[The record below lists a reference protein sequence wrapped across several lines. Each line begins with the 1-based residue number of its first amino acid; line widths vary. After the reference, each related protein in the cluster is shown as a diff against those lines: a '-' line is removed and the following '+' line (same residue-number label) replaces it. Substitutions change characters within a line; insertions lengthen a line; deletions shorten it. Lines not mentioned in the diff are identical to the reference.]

1 MYVDSLFPTCSS
13 RHKLKTAWRFSH
25 QLHVTSTSPASLSML
40 VRIRS
45 RVAVSLVASSFLGNK
60 IACRASQELVR
71 CLGVS
76 SMRCFIGLDFLGGRN
91 SARAALGKRGLMSSQ
106 NLGESRS
113 SRAGLRGPR
122 GQQVGLLPA
131 PFCAWPH
138 ALLIQTDC
146 LPVRGR
152 RARPAPGHRGHSE
165 APETPRSLTLAAC
178 PHPGQGRETAMGE
191 QAKHLS
197 SPNPSFPL

>member
-1 MYVDSLFPTCSS
+1 MLLTPQTQDIVAIFSPVTCHIYFTSQFVHVGQNQVQSRNFPGCF
-13 RHKLKTAWRFSH
+13 LC
-25 QLHVTSTSPASLSML
+25 
-40 VRIRS
+40 
-45 RVAVSLVASSFLGNK
+45 FLGNK

-71 CLGVS
+71 CSGVS

-91 SARAALGKRGLMSSQ
+91 SARATLGKRGLMSSQ

-113 SRAGLRGPR
+113 STAGLRGPR